1 MKIYQIKLTP
11 VSSFQ
16 GFPASDTLFGAI
28 CWGIK
33 RIYGESRLIT
43 ILDGFQG
50 KPEFILSSAFPYLES
65 NNSCLPFYPKP
76 ISAGLSASDIEEI
89 ADAVKK
95 IDGVSDKKGKKVKL
109 ITKYKKFKKAEYV
122 SLSIFERLLKG
133 VSEKA
138 LFQEYCKLCSKFE
151 DFKEKKLLINEEEY
165 TKVFKIIKPSVKT
178 ELVQKNSIDRLTMST
193 GEEGETFYLQ
203 EHFTSPAFKLH
214 FLIKTDNIDFL
225 KPVFRYLEDK
235 GIGGNRSTGKGRF
248 KIEGLN
254 EVTIGDNSSRNFI
267 TLSKYIPDVSEIN
280 RNSQSMY
287 YEIFPWRSK
296 IDSEYEFKGDDIW
309 KYKVMYLKEG
319 SCLEAKMRKEF
330 YGRMPIVKEI
340 NGQKIY
346 QNGIAFPVFGNFGG
360 SR

>member
-11 VSSFQ
+11 MSSFQ
-16 GFPASDTLFGAI
+16 GFPSSDTLFGAV

-33 RIYGESRLIT
+33 WMYVESRLT
-43 ILDGFQG
+43 EILQGFQDNTP
-50 KPEFILSSAFPYLES
+50 KFILSSSFPYIEYNS
-65 NNSCLPFYPKP
+65 NNLPFYPKP
-76 ISAGLSASDIEEI
+76 ITAGLSASVIEEM
-89 ADAVKK
+89 AKTKK
-95 IDGVSDKKGKKVKL
+95 EKVDV

-122 SLSIFERLLKG
+122 SQSIFERILKG
-133 VSEKA
+133 DSEKL

-165 TKVFKIIKPSVKT
+165 TKLFSIIKPSVKT

-248 KIEGLN
+248 RIEVLN
-254 EVTIGDNSSRNFI
+254 EVTLLEDNSSRNFI
-267 TLSKYIPDVSEIN
+267 TLSRYIPDVSEILD
-280 RNSQSMY
+280 SQSMY
-287 YEIFPWRSK
+287 YEILPWRSK
-296 IDSEYEFKGDDIW
+296 VDSEYEFKGEDVW
-309 KYKVMYLKEG
+309 KSRVMYLKEG
-319 SCLEAKMRKEF
+319 SCLEAKEKKEF

-360 SR
+360 SK

>member
-16 GFPASDTLFGAI
+16 GFPASDTLFGAV

-33 RIYGESRLIT
+33 RIYNEPKLTDTLQS
-43 ILDGFQG
+43 FQNNP
-50 KPEFILSSAFPYLES
+50 KFIISSSFPYIEYNS
-65 NNSCLPFYPKP
+65 NNLPFYPKP
-76 ISAGLSASDIEEI
+76 ITAGLSASVIEEM
-89 ADAVKK
+89 AKTKK
-95 IDGVSDKKGKKVKL
+95 EKVDV

-122 SLSIFERLLKG
+122 SMSIFARILKG

-138 LFQEYCKLCSKFE
+138 LFQEYFNGGIKLDGKMITGKKEYE
-151 DFKEKKLLINEEEY
+151 D
-165 TKVFKIIKPSVKT
+165 IIKTAKPSVKT
-178 ELVQKNSIDRLTMST
+178 EQIQKNSIDRLTMST
-193 GEEGETFYLQ
+193 GEEGETFYQQ
-203 EHFTSPAFKLH
+203 EYFTSPAFKLH
-214 FLIKTDNIDFL
+214 FLIKTDNIDFF

-248 KIEGLN
+248 KIEVLN
-254 EVTIGDNSSRNFI
+254 EITIGDNSLRNFI
-267 TLSKYIPDVSEIN
+267 TLSRYIPDVSEIN
-280 RNSQSMY
+280 CNSQSMY

-309 KYKVMYLKEG
+309 KVRVMYLKEG
-319 SCLEAKMRKEF
+319 SCLEAKTRKEF

-340 NGQKIY
+340 KEQKIY